1 MGLQLDMFNADL
13 NDLEIKM
20 EIVQLRRTTEEA
32 RKSMAKLNRLYM
44 DSAKKA
50 ELLEERLQL
59 LEQRNQSA

>member
-20 EIVQLRRTTEEA
+20 EIVQLRRTTDEA
-32 RKSMAKLNRLYM
+32 RKSMAKLSRLYM